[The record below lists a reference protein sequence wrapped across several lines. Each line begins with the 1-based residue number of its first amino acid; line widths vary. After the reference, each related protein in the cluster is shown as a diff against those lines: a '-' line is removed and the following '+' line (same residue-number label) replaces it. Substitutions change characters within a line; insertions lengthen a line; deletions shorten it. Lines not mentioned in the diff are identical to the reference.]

1 MFHIRTLLLAA
12 LMSSA
17 TYGAAQQLLSQAPD
31 TLFFHINAVDAEV
44 RADELPEVCH
54 SQALPTD
61 RYYESVDDFEVK
73 LEYPE
78 YAPLSG
84 KEAGAAKR
92 HAKSITEDI
101 QPSLY
106 LGCIRRQQQL
116 DVTFCPIVK
125 RHGRYMRL
133 TSCRIAVYA
142 KNDSRHKLR
151 AQLNDAPAD
160 RYAENSVLAQGKW
173 VKLSVTNEGMY
184 EITASQLK
192 QWGFSDINRVKLYG
206 YGGRIQPEVLNFSN
220 GTLVDDLC
228 EVPLYRK
235 TSSVL
240 FYANGVVR
248 WKYNQEA
255 GKYEH
260 TDNYY
265 SRTGYYFLTEGDAP
279 AQMQEWSDAEY
290 AGSETAAQQP
300 LTIIPSHAL
309 YDGNAE
315 MWYDGGRRLFDSHNF
330 AMGQQHSFRLDSPGV
345 VSAENALLEVSMSAS
360 NALQKTP
367 FTVRVNNESC
377 GSMNVAKFS
386 DNESAKVLTS
396 RFTLNSLAANNTISL
411 TSGNT
416 NNARLD
422 FLRLTYR
429 RTLDGSA
436 TPFSFQTGESTPA
449 RLAIDKADAGTQ
461 VWLLTEDGQVM
472 RVAGQLD
479 GTTYTTTAVDGQSRL
494 ALVNVGRSYAS
505 PTYVGE
511 VSNQNLHADAN
522 IDYVIVVP
530 ASGKLI
536 EQATRLARL
545 HETHDGLRSKIVR
558 ADEIY
563 NEFSSGTPDATAIRR
578 YMKMLYDKAEDI
590 NDAPKYLLLFGNGLA
605 DNRMLTP
612 KNKNKNTDDFLLCF
626 EKDNLDSSVGT
637 LHSYCSDDYFGFL
650 DDGEG
655 SNILL
660 DKLDIGIGRMCCTEP
675 EDARILVDKV
685 EIYLA
690 NKTAGAWKNDILMM
704 GDYGDKNEHMK
715 DAERVSSAIT
725 SIDNRLTIRK
735 VYPDSYVWTNSAIG
749 HSFPGATRRINDI
762 LTNGVTLVNYSG
774 HGSPNQLSHASI
786 VTTQMLNQISSDR
799 LPVWLLAS
807 CDIFPI
813 DSEEDNMGRTCMLK
827 PHGGCI
833 AFINAT
839 RAVYATYNN
848 PLNCSVSRFL
858 FARNEQ
864 GERYTLGQALTQ
876 AKLEL
881 ISKRQDVTMN
891 KLKYVLVGDPALRL
905 ASPNGRVVLD
915 EINGEPASSEE
926 LTTLR
931 AGSVITVKG
940 HIETTDEQTD
950 TNYKG
955 KLNLRI
961 FDRQKE
967 VVCKNN
973 AGDDTDNYTYNVRE
987 DCVFSNTVNVEGG
1000 TFTATV
1006 AIPIDISYSNDAARF
1021 TFYAVDEKNQ
1031 NECSGIYEN
1040 ICLNGTDPAVM
1051 EDTTPPSVLLYF
1063 DNEEFPDGGAI
1074 AQNAVL
1080 EARISDNYGIN
1091 ASGNA
1096 LGHDM
1101 SLIIDGD
1108 VAHATKVN
1116 DFFEYDF
1123 GTHLS
1128 GHLSY
1133 PLSGLSYGR
1142 HTAALRV
1149 WDVNNNNTLA
1159 TLNFLVSSNPPAEG
1173 IFSVV
1178 CSQTPVGSQTQL
1190 VATLPADHNGGELIF
1205 HIYSATG
1212 QLLWEY
1218 HYTAM
1223 PGEPYASITWNT
1235 CTTSGAPV
1243 NAGVYL
1249 MRAEFAGKHTKAKKI
1264 IVRR

>member
-1 MFHIRTLLLAA
+1 MTSIRTLLLAA
-12 LMSSA
+12 LLTSA
-17 TYGAAQQLLSQAPD
+17 TYGAAQQLVAAAPD
-31 TLFFHINAVDAEV
+31 TLFFHINSTDAEV

-54 SQALPTD
+54 TQNLPND
-61 RYYESVDDFEVK
+61 RHYESVEDFEVK

-78 YAPLSG
+78 YAPLTAREI
-84 KEAGAAKR
+84 KDAKK
-92 HAKSITEDI
+92 HKDHIGTEIT
-101 QPSLY
+101 PSLY
-106 LGCIRRQQQL
+106 LGCYRRQQQL

-125 RHGRYMRL
+125 RQGKYMRL

-142 KNDSRHKLR
+142 KNNSRQKLR
-151 AQLNDAPAD
+151 AQLGNAPAD
-160 RYAENSVLAQGKW
+160 RYAEHSVLAKGKW
-173 VKLSVTNEGMY
+173 VKLSVTSEGMY
-184 EITASQLK
+184 EITASQIK

-206 YGGRIQPEVLNFSN
+206 YGGRIQPEVFNFDNDSFI
-220 GTLVDDLC
+220 DDLC
-228 EVPLYRK
+228 EVPLYHK
-235 TSSVL
+235 SSSVL

-248 WKYNQEA
+248 WKYNYDA
-255 GKYEH
+255 KKYEH

-265 SRTGYYFLTEGDAP
+265 SRTGYYFLTEGEAP
-279 AQMQEWSDAEY
+279 AEMQEFTPDTEATDPMVKVSTVPY
-290 AGSETAAQQP
+290 Y
-300 LTIIPSHAL
+300 AL

-330 AMGQQHSFRLDSPGV
+330 ATGQQHSFRLDSPGF
-345 VSAENALLEVSMSAS
+345 SGTEGSLLEVSMSAS
-360 NALQKTP
+360 NALQKST
-367 FTVRVNNESC
+367 FTIRMNGESC
-377 GSMNVAKFS
+377 GSMSVAKYS
-386 DNESAKVLTS
+386 DNESAKVATS
-396 RFTLNSLAANNTISL
+396 RFTPPSLAANNNISI

-422 FLRLTYR
+422 YMRLTYP

-436 TPFSFQTGESTPA
+436 TPYSFQTGQTTSVQISIA
-449 RLAIDKADAGTQ
+449 KADAGTQ
-461 VWLLTEDGQVM
+461 VWALSENGQTM
-472 RVAGQLD
+472 RITGQLD
-479 GTTYTTTAVDGQSRL
+479 GATYTTSAVPNDMRL
-494 ALVNVGRSYAS
+494 ALVNVSRSYAS
-505 PTYVGE
+505 PTFVGE
-511 VSNQNLHADAN
+511 VTNQDLHADAN
-522 IDYVIVVP
+522 VDYVIVVP
-530 ASGKLI
+530 SSGKLI

-545 HETHDGLRSKIVR
+545 HEQHDGLRIKIAR

-578 YMKMLYDKAEDI
+578 YMKMLYDRATDMQ
-590 NDAPKYLLLFGNGLA
+590 DAPKYLLLFGNSLA
-605 DNRMLTP
+605 DNRLLTP
-612 KNKNKNTDDFLLCF
+612 KNKTKRTEDMLLCF
-626 EKDNLDSSVGT
+626 EKDNLESSIGT
-637 LHSYCSDDYFGFL
+637 LHSYCTDDYFGFL

-655 SNILL
+655 ANILL
-660 DKLDIGIGRMCCTEP
+660 DKLDIAIGRMCCTEP

-685 EIYLA
+685 ETYLS

-715 DAERVSSAIT
+715 DAERVCTAIS
-725 SIDNRLTIRK
+725 SIDERLTIRK
-735 VYPDSYVWTNSAIG
+735 VYPDSYVWTNSATG
-749 HSFPGATRRINDI
+749 HSFPAATRRINDI

-848 PLNCSVSRFL
+848 PLNCSVSKFL
-858 FARNEQ
+858 FSRDEQ

-876 AKLEL
+876 AKLEM

-891 KLKYVLVGDPALRL
+891 KLKYVLVGDPAIQL

-915 EINGEPASSEE
+915 AINGTPVTSEE

-931 AGSVITVKG
+931 AGSIVTISG
-940 HIETTDEQTD
+940 HIENEENTPTAD
-950 TNYKG
+950 YKG

-961 FDRQKE
+961 YDRQKS
-967 VVCKNN
+967 VSCKNN
-973 AGDDTDNYTYNVRE
+973 AGDDVDNFAYNVRE

-1000 TFTATV
+1000 VFTATV

-1063 DNEEFPDGGAI
+1063 NTEEFPNGGAV

-1101 SLIIDGD
+1101 SLILDGD
-1108 VAHATKVN
+1108 VAHAVKVN

-1133 PLSGLSYGR
+1133 PLTGLSYGK

-1159 TLNFLVSSNPPAEG
+1159 TLDFLVSSNPPAEG
-1173 IFSVV
+1173 IFNVI
-1178 CSQTPVGSQTQL
+1178 CSQTPAGSQTQL
-1190 VATLPADHNGGELIF
+1190 VATLPVDHEGGELVYY
-1205 HIYSATG
+1205 IYSTTG
-1212 QLLWEY
+1212 KLLWEY
-1218 HYTAM
+1218 HYTAAA
-1223 PGEPYASITWNT
+1223 GEPYASVTWNT
-1235 CTTSGAPV
+1235 CTTSGSPV

-1249 MRAEFAGKHTKAKKI
+1249 MRAEFNGKHSKARKI

>member
-1 MFHIRTLLLAA
+1 MTSIRTLLLAA

-17 TYGAAQQLLSQAPD
+17 TYSIAQQLVSHVPD
-31 TLFFHINAVDAEV
+31 TLFFHINSADAEV
-44 RADELPEVCH
+44 SADELPEVCYT
-54 SQALPTD
+54 QALPTD
-61 RYYESVDDFEVK
+61 RYYESVQDFEVK

-78 YAPLSG
+78 YAPLTP
-84 KEAGAAKR
+84 KEVKDAKK
-92 HAKSITEDI
+92 HKESIATEI
-101 QPSLY
+101 TPSLY
-106 LGCIRRQQQL
+106 LGCYRRQQQL

-142 KNDSRHKLR
+142 KNDSRNKSR
-151 AQLNDAPAD
+151 AQLGDAPAD
-160 RYAENSVLAQGKW
+160 RYAEHSVLSKGKW

-184 EITASQLK
+184 EITASQAK
-192 QWGFSDINRVKLYG
+192 QWGFDDISRVKLYG
-206 YGGRIQPEVLNFSN
+206 YGGRIQPEVLNYSTGEFI
-220 GTLVDDLC
+220 DDLC

-235 TSSVL
+235 SSSVL

-248 WKYNQEA
+248 WKYNYDSK
-255 GKYEH
+255 KYEH

-279 AQMQEWSDAEY
+279 AEMQEFTFDVET
-290 AGSETAAQQP
+290 SEQGTQTSIVP
-300 LTIIPSHAL
+300 YYAL

-330 AMGQQHSFRLDSPGV
+330 ATGQQHAFRLDSPGFV
-345 VSAENALLEVSMSAS
+345 GTEGSLLEVSMSAS
-360 NALQKTP
+360 SALQKTI
-367 FTVRVNNESC
+367 FTIRMNGESC
-377 GSMNVAKFS
+377 GNMSVAKFS
-386 DNESAKVLTS
+386 DNESAKVGTS
-396 RFTLNSLAANNTISL
+396 RFTPTLLATNNNVSI
-411 TSGNT
+411 TSSNT

-422 FLRLTYR
+422 YMRLTYQ
-429 RTLDGSA
+429 RTLDGTA
-436 TPFSFQTGESTPA
+436 TPYSFQTGQPMPVQLT
-449 RLAIDKADAGTQ
+449 IDKADAGTQ
-461 VWLLTEDGQVM
+461 VWALMDNGKVM
-472 RVAGQLD
+472 RVSGQLV
-479 GTTYTTTAVDGQSRL
+479 GSTYTTAAVANNVRL
-494 ALVNVGRSYAS
+494 ALVNVSRSYAS

-511 VSNQNLHADAN
+511 VANQDLHADAD

-530 ASGKLI
+530 SSGKLI
-536 EQATRLARL
+536 EQAIRLARL
-545 HETHDGLRSKIVR
+545 HEQHDGLRIKIAR
-558 ADEIY
+558 AEEIY

-578 YMKMLYDKAEDI
+578 YMKMLYDRATDMQ
-590 NDAPKYLLLFGNGLA
+590 NAPKYLLLFGNSLA
-605 DNRMLTP
+605 DNRLLTP
-612 KNKNKNTDDFLLCF
+612 KNKTKRAEDLLLCF

-655 SNILL
+655 ANILL
-660 DKLDIGIGRMCCTEP
+660 DKLDIAIGRMCCTEP
-675 EDARILVDKV
+675 EEARILVDKV
-685 EIYLA
+685 ETYLS

-715 DAERVSSAIT
+715 DAERVTAAIT
-725 SIDNRLTIRK
+725 AVDNRLTIRK
-735 VYPDSYVWTNSAIG
+735 VYPDSYIWTNSATG

-774 HGSPNQLSHASI
+774 HGAPNQLSHASI
-786 VTTQMLNQISSDR
+786 VNTQMLTQISSDR

-848 PLNCSVSRFL
+848 PLNCSVSKFL
-858 FARNEQ
+858 FARNEE

-876 AKLEL
+876 AKLEM

-891 KLKYVLVGDPALRL
+891 KLKYVLVGDPALQL

-915 EINGEPASSEE
+915 AINDTPVSPEDF
-926 LTTLR
+926 TTLR
-931 AGSVITVKG
+931 AGSVVTISG
-940 HIETTDEQTD
+940 HIENEENVHT

-961 FDRQKE
+961 YDRQKS
-967 VVCKNN
+967 VTCKNN
-973 AGDDTDNYTYNVRE
+973 AGDDVDNYVYNVRE

-1000 TFTATV
+1000 VFTATI

-1021 TFYAVDEKNQ
+1021 TFYAVDENNR

-1051 EDTTPPSVLLYF
+1051 EDSTPPSVLLYF
-1063 DNEEFPDGGAI
+1063 NNEEFPDGGAI

-1133 PLSGLSYGR
+1133 PLTGLSYGK

-1159 TLNFLVSSNPPAEG
+1159 TISFLVSSNPPAEG
-1173 IFSVV
+1173 IFNVV
-1178 CSQTPVGSQTQL
+1178 CSQTPTGSQTQL
-1190 VATLPADHNGGELIF
+1190 VATLPADHEGGELIYY
-1205 HIYSATG
+1205 IYSTTG
-1212 QLLWEY
+1212 RLIWEY
-1218 HYTAM
+1218 
-1223 PGEPYASITWNT
+1223 
-1235 CTTSGAPV
+1235 
-1243 NAGVYL
+1243 
-1249 MRAEFAGKHTKAKKI
+1249 
-1264 IVRR
+1264 